1 MISLCSSF
9 VIVCKG
15 FEITERNGIYC
26 LGDMTPEQMSA
37 RQTHLLPL
45 EVSRSIAFLRIWV
58 RPAPRPPQR
67 SKPRPHAS
75 QTPSAPSSDDAAP
88 LASPPLPWPPQC
100 LAEVMA
106 AIKAMLLAGMAVV
119 MKTGRLN
126 GRTFEPDYDM
136 AQAIGNVVDVAQA
149 KATKP
154 SDEQM
159 ILHDGPEGQPEEAAA
174 KYKSQKEGVPDGFEG
189 INAVVRSFVGA
200 SRVCMDEPKVQAAAC
215 GDDTLDMERA
225 SKQQLARWAVAAAG
239 GGYVGL
245 LRRLL
250 ARGAPVDVDIRDAT
264 AVMAAAMNGQL
275 EALRLLLAAPGGE
288 AAVNLQDPASGT
300 TALAEAA
307 SSGCTAE
314 ARLLLQ
320 HGADPNLAGD
330 DGNSPLIAA
339 AMASGDAGRGVA
351 ALLLD
356 AEAEIDHQSE
366 EGATALMMA
375 CNNSNVEVA
384 RLLLER
390 GANKDLRMNG
400 GYDAKFIANAP
411 QTVRKEELLALLA
424 RY

>member
-1 MISLCSSF
+1 
-9 VIVCKG
+9 
-15 FEITERNGIYC
+15 
-26 LGDMTPEQMSA
+26 
-37 RQTHLLPL
+37 
-45 EVSRSIAFLRIWV
+45 
-58 RPAPRPPQR
+58 
-67 SKPRPHAS
+67 
-75 QTPSAPSSDDAAP
+75 
-88 LASPPLPWPPQC
+88 
-100 LAEVMA
+100 MA

-126 GRTFEPDYDM
+126 GRKFEPDLAM
-136 AQAIGNVVDVAQA
+136 THAIEKVVDVSQA

-200 SRVCMDEPKVQAAAC
+200 SRVCMDEPEVQAAAC
-215 GDDTLDMERA
+215 GDDSLDMERA
-225 SKQQLARWAVAAAG
+225 SKQQLAEWAKAAAG
-239 GGYVGL
+239 GGYLGL

-250 ARGAPVDVDIRDAT
+250 AHGAPVDVEVRGLT

-288 AAVNLQDPASGT
+288 AAVNQQDPDGG
-300 TALAEAA
+300 TALAQAA
-307 SSGCTAE
+307 ASGCTAE

-320 HGADPNLAGD
+320 HGADPNLAD
-330 DGNSPLIAA
+330 NDGNSPLIRA

-356 AEAEIDHQSE
+356 AEAEIDHQNNNGE
-366 EGATALMMA
+366 TALNFA
-375 CNNSNVEVA
+375 CQDSNVEVA

-390 GANKDLRMNG
+390 GANQKLKNKIGSDAMALADDHRTVLRSE
-400 GYDAKFIANAP
+400 
-411 QTVRKEELLALLA
+411 VVALLA

>member
-1 MISLCSSF
+1 
-9 VIVCKG
+9 
-15 FEITERNGIYC
+15 
-26 LGDMTPEQMSA
+26 
-37 RQTHLLPL
+37 
-45 EVSRSIAFLRIWV
+45 
-58 RPAPRPPQR
+58 
-67 SKPRPHAS
+67 
-75 QTPSAPSSDDAAP
+75 
-88 LASPPLPWPPQC
+88 
-100 LAEVMA
+100 MA
-106 AIKAMLLAGMAVV
+106 AIKAMVLAGMAVV

-126 GRTFEPDYDM
+126 GRKFEPDLDM
-136 AQAIGNVVDVAQA
+136 TQAIDAVVDVAQA

-200 SRVCMDEPKVQAAAC
+200 SRVCMGAPEVQAAAC
-215 GDDTLDMERA
+215 GDDSLDMERA
-225 SKQQLARWAVAAAG
+225 SKQQLAKWARAAAG

-250 ARGAPVDVDIRDAT
+250 AHGAPVDVVVNGLT

-288 AAVNLQDPASGT
+288 AAVHQQNEQGE
-300 TALAEAA
+300 TALAMAA

-320 HGADPNLAGD
+320 HGADPNLAAN
-330 DGNSPLIAA
+330 DGNSPLIRA

-356 AEAEIDHQSE
+356 AEAEIDHQSK
-366 EGATALMMA
+366 EGATALMFA
-375 CNNSNVEVA
+375 CLASNVEVA
-384 RLLLER
+384 KLLLER
-390 GANKDLRMNG
+390 GANIHLQDCEGISALHSALWESNVEIAELLLERGADKDLRDNDG
-400 GYDAKFIANAP
+400 DGVDYYVNAAKHS
-411 QTVRKEELLALLA
+411 QEELRALLA

>member
-1 MISLCSSF
+1 MISLCTSF

-15 FEITERNGIYC
+15 FETTRPDGGIHC
-26 LGDMTPEQMSA
+26 LGNMTAEQMVA

-58 RPAPRPPQR
+58 RRRRPRNALTPR
-67 SKPRPHAS
+67 RPHR
-75 QTPSAPSSDDAAP
+75 TPLPP
-88 LASPPLPWPPQC
+88 VMTPPFASPPLLPPQC

-126 GRTFEPDYDM
+126 GRKFEPDDYM
-136 AQAIGNVVDVAQA
+136 THAIQKVVDVSQA

-200 SRVCMDEPKVQAAAC
+200 SRVCMGEPEVQAAAC
-215 GDDTLDMERA
+215 GDDSLDMERA
-225 SKQQLARWAVAAAG
+225 SKQQLAEWAVAAAG

-250 ARGAPVDVDIRDAT
+250 AHGAPVDVVVKGGLT

-288 AAVNLQDPASGT
+288 AAVNQQDPGSGIHSLAS
-300 TALAEAA
+300 AA

-320 HGADPNLAGD
+320 HGADPNLAD
-330 DGNSPLIAA
+330 NDGNSPLIRA

-356 AEAEIDHQSE
+356 AEAEIDHQSK
-366 EGATALMMA
+366 EGATALYWA
-375 CNNSNVEVA
+375 CALSNVQVA
-384 RLLLER
+384 KLLLER
-390 GANKDLRMNG
+390 GANTMLKHSNG
-400 GYDAKFIANAP
+400 KTAERRAESA
-411 QTVRKEELLALLA
+411 VRKEELLALLA

>member
-1 MISLCSSF
+1 
-9 VIVCKG
+9 
-15 FEITERNGIYC
+15 
-26 LGDMTPEQMSA
+26 
-37 RQTHLLPL
+37 
-45 EVSRSIAFLRIWV
+45 
-58 RPAPRPPQR
+58 
-67 SKPRPHAS
+67 
-75 QTPSAPSSDDAAP
+75 
-88 LASPPLPWPPQC
+88 
-100 LAEVMA
+100 MA

-126 GRTFEPDYDM
+126 GRKFEPDYAM
-136 AQAIGNVVDVAQA
+136 TQAIVDVVDVSQA

-200 SRVCMDEPKVQAAAC
+200 SRVCMGEPEVQAAAC
-215 GDDTLDMERA
+215 GDDSLDMERA
-225 SKQQLARWAVAAAG
+225 SKQQLAEWAVAAAG

-250 ARGAPVDVDIRDAT
+250 AHGAPVDVVVKGTT

-288 AAVNLQDPASGT
+288 AAVNQQDDHEGT
-300 TALAEAA
+300 TALAMAA
-307 SSGCTAE
+307 ASGCTAE

-320 HGADPNLAGD
+320 HGADPNLADNKGD
-330 DGNSPLIAA
+330 SPLIRA

-356 AEAEIDHQSE
+356 AEAEIDHQNKN
-366 EGATALMMA
+366 GWTALMHA
-375 CNNSNVEVA
+375 CKGSNVEVA

-390 GANKDLRMNG
+390 GARLADGRGLVRVDVPPV
-400 GYDAKFIANAP
+400 DAA
-411 QTVRKEELLALLA
+411 VRFH
-424 RY
+424 RFPHRFFDPNSRH

>member
-1 MISLCSSF
+1 
-9 VIVCKG
+9 
-15 FEITERNGIYC
+15 
-26 LGDMTPEQMSA
+26 
-37 RQTHLLPL
+37 
-45 EVSRSIAFLRIWV
+45 
-58 RPAPRPPQR
+58 
-67 SKPRPHAS
+67 
-75 QTPSAPSSDDAAP
+75 
-88 LASPPLPWPPQC
+88 
-100 LAEVMA
+100 MA
-106 AIKAMLLAGMAVV
+106 AIKAMVLAGMAVV

-126 GRTFEPDYDM
+126 GRKFEPDLAM
-136 AQAIGNVVDVAQA
+136 TQAIVNVVDVSQA

-189 INAVVRSFVGA
+189 INAEVRSFVGA
-200 SRVCMDEPKVQAAAC
+200 SRVCMGAPEVQAAAC
-215 GDDTLDMERA
+215 GDDSLDMERA
-225 SKQQLARWAVAAAG
+225 SKQQLAEWAVAAAG

-250 ARGAPVDVDIRDAT
+250 AHGAPVDVVVKGGLT

-288 AAVNLQDPASGT
+288 AAAIKADEDGD
-300 TALAEAA
+300 TALGMAA

-320 HGADPNLAGD
+320 HGADPNLADNDGD
-330 DGNSPLIAA
+330 SPLIVA

-356 AEAEIDHQSE
+356 AEAEIDHQNKNGE
-366 EGATALMMA
+366 VALHFA
-375 CNNSNVEVA
+375 CQNSNVEVA
-384 RLLLER
+384 KLLLER
-390 GANKDLRMNG
+390 GADKDLRDNDG
-400 GYDAKFIANAP
+400 DGVDYYVNEAKHN
-411 QTVRKEELLALLA
+411 QEELRALLA